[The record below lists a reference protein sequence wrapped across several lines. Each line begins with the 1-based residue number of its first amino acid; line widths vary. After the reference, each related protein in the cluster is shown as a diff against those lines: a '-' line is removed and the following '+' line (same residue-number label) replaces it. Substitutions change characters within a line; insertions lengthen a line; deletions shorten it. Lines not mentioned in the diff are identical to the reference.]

1 MHVLAAGL
9 LLLTACAAPA
19 APAKPAE
26 QKPAAET
33 KPTAPPLAT
42 SAPTA
47 AAVAK
52 PADAPKPA
60 EAAKPA
66 AAASVAAPIAA
77 KGQIVVAVEGEPE
90 NGLMPK
96 MGCSLISDFTV
107 DNVYERL
114 TIMNDQGKIVGALA
128 ESFESVSPTVWRF
141 KLRRGITF
149 HNGEQFNADAVL
161 AAVDHEFGPAPTP
174 GRCKGEYSTIVH
186 PAKKVDDFTVELTT
200 SEPDPLLPAKLMQFK
215 MAAPNWVKTTPED
228 RMATTAVGT
237 GAYTLVEWQRGSH
250 ILLRAN
256 PNYWGN
262 PKPKINEIKIVPRK
276 EAGVRA
282 AMVQAGEAQIAFSI
296 PPEAVKSAPKSVVEK
311 TTEMVGI
318 RLNTEHPAL
327 KDKRVR
333 QAIAQSIDTVAIMK
347 AFYEGYSTPA
357 DGHMVRSNVVGFN
370 STLKPYA
377 LDQARA
383 KQLVQEAGVVGTPLE
398 LVVREANFA
407 RITELGEAIGGS
419 VSSAT
424 GLKLT
429 PRIMEAGQWR
439 ESLFAV
445 KPGEKRSDLL
455 LVAVSNPTFDS
466 LRVMD
471 AYYHCAGR
479 FSHACDEAFT
489 QKFKQAATMSGG
501 DRDKAFQ
508 ELWKTAYDEYWFIPL
523 FGLDFVHGTSAKLKW
538 TPRPDGNWFF
548 AEMELQD

>member
-1 MHVLAAGL
+1 
-9 LLLTACAAPA
+9 
-19 APAKPAE
+19 
-26 QKPAAET
+26 
-33 KPTAPPLAT
+33 
-42 SAPTA
+42 
-47 AAVAK
+47 
-52 PADAPKPA
+52 
-60 EAAKPA
+60 
-66 AAASVAAPIAA
+66 
-77 KGQIVVAVEGEPE
+77 
-90 NGLMPK
+90 
-96 MGCSLISDFTV
+96 
-107 DNVYERL
+107 
-114 TIMNDQGKIVGALA
+114 
-128 ESFESVSPTVWRF
+128 
-141 KLRRGITF
+141 
-149 HNGEQFNADAVL
+149 
-161 AAVDHEFGPAPTP
+161 
-174 GRCKGEYSTIVH
+174 
-186 PAKKVDDFTVELTT
+186 
-200 SEPDPLLPAKLMQFK
+200 
-215 MAAPNWVKTTPED
+215 
-228 RMATTAVGT
+228 MATTAVGT

-318 RLNTEHPAL
+318 RLNTE
-327 KDKRVR
+327 
-333 QAIAQSIDTVAIMK
+333 
-347 AFYEGYSTPA
+347 
-357 DGHMVRSNVVGFN
+357 HMVRSNVVGFN